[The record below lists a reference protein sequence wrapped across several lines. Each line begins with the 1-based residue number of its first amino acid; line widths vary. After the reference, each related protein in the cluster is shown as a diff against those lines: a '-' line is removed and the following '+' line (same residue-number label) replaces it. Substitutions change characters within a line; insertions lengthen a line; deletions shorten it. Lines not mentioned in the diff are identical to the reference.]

1 MVYLGA
7 SVFKIG
13 NIKEKPALYTA
24 LKDFLALSLT
34 KCLDIV
40 HARSGSIFLLKED
53 KKELVLEVAQNP
65 RGLNLEGMR
74 QKIGEG
80 IVGGVALRKT
90 PLLIKDVE
98 DVPLFRESLH
108 VTRYQTKS
116 FLFVPLEYSG
126 DILGVINIT
135 DRESGESFDK
145 DDLVA
150 IFNICKCLGIAIY
163 NLKKYFEAQEKIQHE
178 LKLETEELKLSLER
192 TKNFSSL
199 GKLAGGL
206 VHELNN
212 PLDGIIRYVN
222 LALERTDRDAIVHE
236 YLLEA
241 KQGLNRIANTIKS
254 LLDFSW
260 NLSCPNSFIDINRA
274 IEECL
279 FVTGEY
285 FSAYSIKVHKKL
297 SQNLP
302 PVPDYRLKMVFNN
315 IIKNAYTAMGKKGGN
330 LTITTALKSDCI
342 EITFADTGPGIPED
356 IQNKI
361 FEPFFTTKKIG
372 EGSGLGL
379 AICYEAIQ
387 RYKGTI
393 RVESKVNKGATF
405 IIQLPLPLEA
415 NSSHETLKLLE
426 G

>member
-178 LKLETEELKLSLER
+178 LKLETEELKLSL
-192 TKNFSSL
+192 
-199 GKLAGGL
+199 
-206 VHELNN
+206 
-212 PLDGIIRYVN
+212 
-222 LALERTDRDAIVHE
+222 
-236 YLLEA
+236 
-241 KQGLNRIANTIKS
+241 
-254 LLDFSW
+254 
-260 NLSCPNSFIDINRA
+260 
-274 IEECL
+274 
-279 FVTGEY
+279 
-285 FSAYSIKVHKKL
+285 
-297 SQNLP
+297 
-302 PVPDYRLKMVFNN
+302 
-315 IIKNAYTAMGKKGGN
+315 
-330 LTITTALKSDCI
+330 
-342 EITFADTGPGIPED
+342 
-356 IQNKI
+356 
-361 FEPFFTTKKIG
+361 
-372 EGSGLGL
+372 
-379 AICYEAIQ
+379 
-387 RYKGTI
+387 
-393 RVESKVNKGATF
+393 
-405 IIQLPLPLEA
+405 
-415 NSSHETLKLLE
+415 
-426 G
+426 

>member
-1 MVYLGA
+1 
-7 SVFKIG
+7 
-13 NIKEKPALYTA
+13 
-24 LKDFLALSLT
+24 
-34 KCLDIV
+34 
-40 HARSGSIFLLKED
+40 
-53 KKELVLEVAQNP
+53 
-65 RGLNLEGMR
+65 
-74 QKIGEG
+74 
-80 IVGGVALRKT
+80 
-90 PLLIKDVE
+90 
-98 DVPLFRESLH
+98 
-108 VTRYQTKS
+108 
-116 FLFVPLEYSG
+116 
-126 DILGVINIT
+126 
-135 DRESGESFDK
+135 
-145 DDLVA
+145 
-150 IFNICKCLGIAIY
+150 
-163 NLKKYFEAQEKIQHE
+163 
-178 LKLETEELKLSLER
+178 
-192 TKNFSSL
+192 
-199 GKLAGGL
+199 
-206 VHELNN
+206 
-212 PLDGIIRYVN
+212 
-222 LALERTDRDAIVHE
+222 
-236 YLLEA
+236 
-241 KQGLNRIANTIKS
+241 
-254 LLDFSW
+254 
-260 NLSCPNSFIDINRA
+260 
-274 IEECL
+274 
-279 FVTGEY
+279 VTGEY